1 MYDQTVGRDGGS
13 TIFRSV
19 ARDPGA
25 ILRWRALSA
34 VPTGNRLSVQ
44 PRDGTRRGDLVA
56 PQTLGGISFVPSR
69 RPSLTPPDSS
79 LQLGFVSYP
88 QGARSRATCTSP
100 SCVRSSASRR
110 CSS

>member
-1 MYDQTVGRDGGS
+1 MYDQTVRRDGGS
-13 TIFRSV
+13 TIFRSA

-34 VPTGNRLSVQ
+34 VPTSNRLSAQ

-56 PQTLGGISFVPSR
+56 PQSLGGISFAPYSTSFR

-79 LQLGFVSYP
+79 LQLGFVSYL
-88 QGARSRATCTSP
+88 QAARSRATWTSP
-100 SCVRSSASRR
+100 SCVR
-110 CSS
+110 